1 MALSIRLPARARWR
15 FALAATGLC
24 VLCAAALGWP
34 DGAGTT
40 SASTGDMTTLQP
52 KLAGFS
58 TQRLTSEL
66 GTKYGFRFMSSAA
79 PADPGGVDMA
89 TAQDSGGDQL
99 RVIVF
104 GRSPGPVHALACEFT
119 PAHVPT
125 GDSAPAAADF
135 LDACARTG
143 ASQTQASTIARWVA
157 HAQAGLAAVPV
168 VRTGRDRLTA
178 QARFA
183 AAGYVVRR
191 LPGTGEWIM
200 VVTGE
205 AP

>member
-1 MALSIRLPARARWR
+1 VALPIRLPARARWH

-24 VLCAAALGWP
+24 VVCAAVLGRP
-34 DGAGTT
+34 DGVGTT
-40 SASTGDMTTLQP
+40 STSASDLTTLQP
-52 KLAGFS
+52 KLVGFS

-66 GTKYGFRFMSSAA
+66 GAKYGFRFMSSAA

-89 TAQDSGGDQL
+89 TARDAGGDQL

-104 GRSPGPVHALACEFT
+104 GRAPGPVHALACEFT
-119 PAHVPT
+119 PAHVAV
-125 GDSAPAAADF
+125 GDTAPAAADF

-143 ASQTQASTIARWVA
+143 AGQAQGAGVARWVA
-157 HAQAGLAAVPV
+157 QAQAGLAAVPV
-168 VRTGRDRLTA
+168 IRTDRDRLTA

-205 AP
+205 VP